1 MNQAKRFLDPEK
13 AKRTVERLREANRQ
27 LEILDLKLE
36 ELNAIVEA
44 DLRRQRLERIER
56 RKKQTVISE
65 SKE

>member
-1 MNQAKRFLDPEK
+1 MNQPKKFLDPEK

-36 ELNAIVEA
+36 ELNAMVEA

-56 RKKQTVISE
+56 RKKQTVASE
-65 SKE
+65 SKD

>member
-1 MNQAKRFLDPEK
+1 MNQPKKFLDPEK

-36 ELNAIVEA
+36 ELNAMVEA

-56 RKKQTVISE
+56 RKKQIVASE
-65 SKE
+65 SKD